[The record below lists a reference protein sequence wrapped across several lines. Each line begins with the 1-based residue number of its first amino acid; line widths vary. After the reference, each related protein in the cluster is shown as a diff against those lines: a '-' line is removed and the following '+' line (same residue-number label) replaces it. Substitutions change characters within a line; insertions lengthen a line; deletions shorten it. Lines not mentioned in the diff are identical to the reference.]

1 MSKTVNIAVIL
12 ALTSLLAF
20 VLHGSQSKTLSFS
33 QYKNTYGLSFDS
45 MFEEKYREKVFAE
58 NVAKIEAHNAANS
71 EYEMGVNQFTHL
83 TQEEFAATF
92 LGTVVPKSNVAVE

>member
-20 VLHGSQSKTLSFS
+20 VLHGNQSKSAISFS
-33 QYKNTYGLSFDS
+33 QYKSDFGLNFES

-71 EYEMGVNQFTHL
+71 EYEMGINQFTHL
-83 TQEEFAATF
+83 TQEEFA
-92 LGTVVPKSNVAVE
+92 